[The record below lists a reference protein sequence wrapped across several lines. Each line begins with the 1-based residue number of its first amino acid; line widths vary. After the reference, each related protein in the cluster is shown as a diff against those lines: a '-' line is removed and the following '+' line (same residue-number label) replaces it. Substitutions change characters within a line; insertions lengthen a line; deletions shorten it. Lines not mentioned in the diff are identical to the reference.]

1 MSPQTKSGTRTRRK
15 RAAPDAIVAENI
27 EKSFGDVRALA
38 GVDITVPEGSVV
50 GLLGP
55 NGAGK
60 TTFVRILTTLL
71 TPDAGR
77 ATVLGHDVVRE
88 PDAVRACIGLTGQF
102 TAVDENLTGAEFLWM
117 VGRLYHMPSADAH
130 ARAAELLEEFGLA
143 DAAHRVVQTYP
154 GGMQPRLVLA
164 ASLL

>member
-1 MSPQTKSGTRTRRK
+1 MATRSKTATRPR
-15 RAAPDAIVAENI
+15 RRSATADAIVAKTV

-38 GVDITVPEGSVV
+38 GIDLVVPEGSVH

-71 TPDAGR
+71 APDGGE

-88 PDAVRACIGLTGQF
+88 GDAVRASIGLTGQF
-102 TAVDENLTGAEFLWM
+102 TAV
-117 VGRLYHMPSADAH
+117 
-130 ARAAELLEEFGLA
+130 
-143 DAAHRVVQTYP
+143 
-154 GGMQPRLVLA
+154 
-164 ASLL
+164 